1 MNSQSSS
8 HPDDTSTTDIISF
21 KPCHA
26 HKACDIKVIDR
37 SLTVREAIAKVF
49 SHKEE
54 RQVVISN
61 MNIVRDASSY
71 YFDGEE
77 QEREM
82 YDISMPAVA

>member
-1 MNSQSSS
+1 M
-8 HPDDTSTTDIISF
+8 
-21 KPCHA
+21 
-26 HKACDIKVIDR
+26 
-37 SLTVREAIAKVF
+37 REAIAKVF